1 MPEPATTT
9 PAAAEPEAKRQ
20 RRGAPVYQEK
30 EIMTQWVWTSHA
42 NVPPELV
49 PYYKD
54 MASTRRRLNTEG
66 APTFYEVT
74 FKMKA
79 FLDENALQCSLS

>member
-1 MPEPATTT
+1 MAEPATTT
-9 PAAAEPEAKRQ
+9 PAAAESEAKRQ

-30 EIMTQWVWTSHA
+30 EIMTQWVRTTHA
-42 NVPPELV
+42 HVPPELV

-54 MASTRRRLNTEG
+54 MARTWHRLNTEG

-74 FKMKA
+74 FNTKA
-79 FLDENALQCSLS
+79 FLDESALQRSLS